1 MALTRL
7 SKRRLFNLLLP
18 KFTLSDAKAAAL
30 KGEGARVF
38 AHGLSQADITANV
51 EGPDDLASL
60 QRAATLLEQ
69 LGVVVIGGLVPPSMA
84 RKAAAEFT
92 SFVEEAKRNL
102 EGKTHFENDLFLAQ
116 ADMSVLK
123 SSTELSGYA
132 KPVLNLRRSGKTRP
146 DGGMIDFFGFQ
157 KVIERF
163 DDLNACHTVMRSE
176 PIRRIIERQGR
187 PGIGARNLSI
197 YYNQSVTNTR
207 VLHVDNLEKTY
218 KVFLYL
224 TDVQS
229 LAQGPYMYVPGSH
242 RKKEHIGRTIN
253 RNRFYRNVSETDMYL
268 DREHAIPMLGEAG
281 TMVISC
287 QAGLHGG
294 FPQEEGSLRIVMV
307 DHY

>member
-7 SKRRLFNLLLP
+7 SKRQLLNLLLP

-30 KGEGARVF
+30 KREGERVF
-38 AHGLSQADITANV
+38 AHGLSQSDIATNV
-51 EGPDDLASL
+51 EGPDDLASI

-69 LGVVVIGGLVPPSMA
+69 LGVVVIGGLVAPSMA

-102 EGKTHFENDLFLAQ
+102 EEKTHFESDLFLAQ
-116 ADMSVLK
+116 ADMSALK
-123 SSTELSGYA
+123 SSTELSRYA
-132 KPVLNLRRSGKTRP
+132 KPVLNLRKSGKNRP

-157 KVIERF
+157 KIIGRF

-187 PGIGARNLSI
+187 SEVRARNLSI
-197 YYNQSVTNTR
+197 YYNKSVTNTR
-207 VLHVDNLEKTY
+207 VLHVDNLAKTY

-224 TDVQS
+224 TDVES

-242 RKKEHIGRTIN
+242 LKKGHIGRTIN

-268 DREHAIPMLGEAG
+268 DREHAIPLLGEAG
-281 TMVISC
+281 TVIISC